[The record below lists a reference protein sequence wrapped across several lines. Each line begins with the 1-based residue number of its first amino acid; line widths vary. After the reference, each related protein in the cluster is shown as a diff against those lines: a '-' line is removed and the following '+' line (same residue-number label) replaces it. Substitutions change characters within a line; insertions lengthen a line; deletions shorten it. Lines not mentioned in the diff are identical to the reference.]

1 MNLVG
6 KLFLK
11 NSRSGFLAS
20 IQTLLTNVLMLAVNI
35 VTGVVTARLLGP
47 HDKGVQ
53 AAIVLWPGL
62 LMSLAAIGLPAALLY
77 HSKLTGELS
86 KALLSAAVT
95 LGLIAGAIGS
105 VIGILM
111 VPIWL
116 ANYSPVT
123 IHITQLYMLVVPVAV
138 VTNILATIAQANHD
152 FQTYNAFRLSQ
163 PLITLVLLVLMAL
176 SHTLTPSTAAF
187 AFLCPSLFAL
197 VWLWLR
203 LRSSYPFSLAQ
214 FGQVYKR
221 LLSYGFRYYSGD
233 VLMVA
238 SSQLDKIVIVTLLNP
253 ASMGIYTVA
262 YSLAGMLGVFGAA
275 VNSVIL
281 PKMIDLPLPEVRLL
295 LGRSVRINTV
305 VSLCAA
311 GVLVLLGPFLIN
323 LFYGNAYQG
332 AIIVFF
338 ILAANAVIE
347 GLAYMLAQVFYAVG
361 KPELMM
367 FRQIASLAIMI
378 PGMFILGSRFGI
390 IGVASVSLLESVF
403 MVIITMSAF
412 PSILKIRPPSLWAP
426 REDLAYVLGLWREWR
441 RANA

>member
-1 MNLVG
+1 
-6 KLFLK
+6 
-11 NSRSGFLAS
+11 
-20 IQTLLTNVLMLAVNI
+20 
-35 VTGVVTARLLGP
+35 
-47 HDKGVQ
+47 
-53 AAIVLWPGL
+53 
-62 LMSLAAIGLPAALLY
+62 
-77 HSKLTGELS
+77 
-86 KALLSAAVT
+86 
-95 LGLIAGAIGS
+95 
-105 VIGILM
+105 
-111 VPIWL
+111 
-116 ANYSPVT
+116 
-123 IHITQLYMLVVPVAV
+123 
-138 VTNILATIAQANHD
+138 
-152 FQTYNAFRLSQ
+152 
-163 PLITLVLLVLMAL
+163 
-176 SHTLTPSTAAF
+176 
-187 AFLCPSLFAL
+187 
-197 VWLWLR
+197 
-203 LRSSYPFSLAQ
+203 
-214 FGQVYKR
+214 
-221 LLSYGFRYYSGD
+221 
-233 VLMVA
+233 MVA